1 MSMKT
6 TLKDAMK
13 EAMRAKDKNRLS
25 AIRLVQAEIKRV
37 EVDERIDIDDAR
49 VLAILDKMVKQRRDS
64 IAQYENAGRQEL
76 ADIEIA
82 EIAVIQDF
90 LPTALTEA
98 EIAELVQSAISQV
111 GAASMADMGKVMGIL
126 RPQVQGRADTG
137 AVSGLV
143 KVPHDQRHVFD
154 HFQLTNEFNR
164 VSVVEGMARYM

>member
-1 MSMKT
+1 VFLEFSNIILRRIHMSMKT
-6 TLKDAMK
+6 TFKDAMK
-13 EAMRAKDKNRLS
+13 EAMRAKDKPRLS

-37 EVDERIDIDDAR
+37 EVDERIEIDDAR

-64 IAQYENAGRQEL
+64 ITQYEAAGRQEL

-82 EIAVIQDF
+82 EITVIQDF
-90 LPTALTEA
+90 LPTALTDA
-98 EIAELVQSAISQV
+98 EIAELVQSAISQT

-143 KVPHDQRHVFD
+143 KAA
-154 HFQLTNEFNR
+154 LI
-164 VSVVEGMARYM
+164 